1 MGFFGKKSNKRKE
14 ETNKADATTSV
25 MKLRQAVED
34 QDKR

>member
-1 MGFFGKKSNKRKE
+1 MGFFGKSKRKE
-14 ETNKADATTSV
+14 DTDKADATTSV